1 MTLQDCFDKV
11 TERVKYF
18 SCATRDIEPSSI
30 AFTELSD
37 PTRLCQA
44 PLVSVLMRAYNAEAT
59 IGRAIESIVTQ
70 ETDFPFELIIA
81 DDASTDGTV
90 AVCQEWLTKHP
101 DKIRILR
108 AKQNIGMFVADAL
121 LHTQARGDWSDDFWL
136 TPHKLQRQLDLVRR
150 HNAVLCV
157 SNFFFEDVR
166 DGRRWSIPMPNGD
179 LIPPTDIQRYYFQTS
194 TLLYSK
200 AAYERLVREIPL
212 PMEGDAFKP
221 QLLASLGPIAYL
233 NEPSSV
239 YFVGQGAWSHLS
251 EGMKAWLVSRA
262 YIGLHL
268 YGLPALRRTY
278 ALLALNQIR
287 MALHPKKGLTQAEY
301 DARRDLLWTIVR
313 HLLRRLHFHPK
324 ALLLAFKIR
333 ARARHLATT
342 VNVPSH
348 RRTAMKNY
356 PPT

>member
-30 AFTELSD
+30 AFTELSE

-108 AKQNIGMFVADAL
+108 ACKNSGNSVNDVL
-121 LHTQARGDWSDDFWL
+121 THSQARGKWIAECDSDDYWL
-136 TPHKLQRQLDLVRR
+136 ETCKLQRQMDLIRK

-157 SNFFFEDVR
+157 TEYLVRDVR
-166 DGRRWSIPMPNGD
+166 DNRLYMFPLPKTEVV
-179 LIPPTDIQRYYFQTS
+179 PPRELARAYFQLGS
-194 TLLYSK
+194 LLYSK
-200 AAYERLVREIPL
+200 AAYEQMVREIPL
-212 PMEGDAFKP
+212 DFQSDVRKANC
-221 QLLASLGPIAYL
+221 LARYGKVVCLHDVA
-233 NEPSSV
+233 SV
-239 YFVGQGAWSHLS
+239 WVVGGGTYS
-251 EGMKAWLVSRA
+251 SRA
-262 YIGLHL
+262 ETTKSLIVMLTH
-268 YGLPALRRTY
+268 
-278 ALLALNQIR
+278 LALFRYGPWAARKVQGILMLEALHR
-287 MALHPKKGLTQAEY
+287 ALHPKTGLSAQEWREIRPFVLPPIGHVVRRVQPSLRAFSLTLKIRSR
-301 DARRDLLWTIVR
+301 ARR
-313 HLLRRLHFHPK
+313 LRN
-324 ALLLAFKIR
+324 AD
-333 ARARHLATT
+333 
-342 VNVPSH
+342 
-348 RRTAMKNY
+348 
-356 PPT
+356 